1 MRCPMCQAECPE
13 GDAFCRRCGAK
24 LVLVCPECG
33 ASNSPIYIFCGNCGH
48 RLASKPEEVPK
59 ARTLEPMP
67 TIEIS
72 PLVPPVEAPEQMP
85 ATKPPEPIPPIKHP
99 VSAPAV
105 SAAPEPAPTEKEE
118 VKVSPT
124 VPTGR
129 IPIGIEGLDHLIGGG
144 FLAGKVYLV
153 SGESGTGK
161 TIFGM
166 QYIYHG
172 LTLGENGIIVSE
184 DEKPSHLIADAESLG
199 WNLGRYVSER
209 KLGLL
214 DVSRYFADVRAGKKR
229 DINVRSIVNDLS
241 KQVKNIGARR
251 IVIDPVA
258 PLVFGRESSAL
269 MQEYVRNLILA
280 IEDNLGCTVLIT
292 SGALSG
298 TTSLSRYTMGEFASE
313 GVIVLGVAVRD
324 GKRVRTLYLRKM
336 CGTATDL
343 DDHIFDILPHRG
355 IVIREQAQT

>member
-13 GDAFCRRCGAK
+13 GDVFCRRCGAK

-33 ASNSPIYIFCGNCGH
+33 ASNSPLYIFCGNCGH
-48 RLASKPEEVPK
+48 RLAPKPEEVPK

-67 TIEIS
+67 TIEIP
-72 PLVPPVEAPEQMP
+72 PLVPPAEAPERVP
-85 ATKPPEPIPPIKHP
+85 AMKPPEPMPPIKPP

-105 SAAPEPAPTEKEE
+105 SVPEAAPTEREE
-118 VKVSPT
+118 VKVPPT

-129 IPIGIEGLDHLIGGG
+129 VPTGIGGLDQLIGGG

-153 SGESGTGK
+153 TGESGTGK

-172 LTLGENGIIVSE
+172 LTLGENGIFVSG
-184 DEKPSHLIADAESLG
+184 DEKPSHLIADVESLG
-199 WNLGRYVSER
+199 WHLDRYASER

-229 DINVRSIVNDLS
+229 DINVRSLVNDLT
-241 KQVKNIGARR
+241 KQAKNIRARR
-251 IVIDPVA
+251 IVIDSIA

-269 MQEYVRNLILA
+269 VQEYVRNLILA

-298 TTSLSRYTMGEFASE
+298 TASLSRYNMEEFVSQ
-313 GVIVLGVAVRD
+313 GVIVLGAAVRD

-336 CGTATDL
+336 CGTAIDL
-343 DDHIFDILPHRG
+343 DDHVFDILPQRG